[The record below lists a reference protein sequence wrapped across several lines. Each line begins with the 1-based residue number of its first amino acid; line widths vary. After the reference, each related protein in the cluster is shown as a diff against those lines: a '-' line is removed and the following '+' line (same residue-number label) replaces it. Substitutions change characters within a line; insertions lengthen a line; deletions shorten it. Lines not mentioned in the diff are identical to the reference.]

1 VVVSDGGLA
10 YTFTLRRVFRFSDGT
25 PVSARGFAYAIRRLR
40 NRDLASPGAAPAV
53 GIARVTAG
61 GRRLVIRLA
70 WANPYWTH
78 GSPGQLDG
86 VDIRWNQDPNTV
98 VGEVEAGRLDEVAGV
113 PAAQRQSLADRYG
126 VGNGRFRVRPSACI
140 GYVALN
146 GLNRLLRNN
155 PQLRKAISFA
165 VDRTAYAGSAGPF
178 GATPRAY
185 VLSRRWTSR

>member
-1 VVVSDGGLA
+1 
-10 YTFTLRRVFRFSDGT
+10 
-25 PVSARGFAYAIRRLR
+25 
-40 NRDLASPGAAPAV
+40 
-53 GIARVTAG
+53 
-61 GRRLVIRLA
+61 
-70 WANPYWTH
+70 
-78 GSPGQLDG
+78 
-86 VDIRWNQDPNTV
+86 
-98 VGEVEAGRLDEVAGV
+98 VGEVEAGRLDEVAGI

-146 GLNRLLRNN
+146 GLNRVLRNN
-155 PQLRKAISFA
+155 PQLRKAIGFA